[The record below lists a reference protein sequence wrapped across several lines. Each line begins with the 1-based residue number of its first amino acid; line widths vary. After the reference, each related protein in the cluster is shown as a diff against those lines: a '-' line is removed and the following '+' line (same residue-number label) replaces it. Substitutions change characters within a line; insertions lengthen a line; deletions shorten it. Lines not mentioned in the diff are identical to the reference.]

1 MFLGV
6 GTTAIAAV
14 ESHRHA
20 IGIELSDY
28 YLSFA
33 RRQLRVGCM
42 AAAS

>member
-6 GTTAIAAV
+6 ETTAIAAI
-14 ESHRHA
+14 EARRHA
-20 IGIELSDY
+20 MGIELSDY

-33 RRQLRVGCM
+33 RRQLQVGCL